1 MGGTIEENSFAIL
14 RALADREADS
24 HGRAYIDG
32 AELAALTGL
41 EPAEINNA
49 VEILVES
56 DLANWHRDMLT
67 APYSFRRVTITPRG
81 RYELEQA
88 AKDAAHATMEPEALR
103 RPTPVGSP
111 YGFSDEDWEFVMAER
126 SHPSQLRV
134 VLGHQ
139 FESDHYDTD
148 KLQENVRASFQNAVD
163 KLSADR
169 SGERIELVFKPLA
182 AGYGEHLFNEI
193 ARDIIAADIAV
204 FETSDLNPNVI
215 LELGV
220 ALTWGVRVLP
230 IKKEGQPRPPSD
242 ISGQTWA
249 DYRDSAS
256 EFVDAKHDEKLY
268 VMVQRALRKKPG

>member
-1 MGGTIEENSFAIL
+1 MGSTIEENSFAIL
-14 RALADREADS
+14 RALAGLEADS
-24 HGRAYIDG
+24 LGHAYIDG
-32 AELAALTGL
+32 ASLRTQTEL

-56 DLANWHRDMLT
+56 GLAEWLRHFHT
-67 APYSFRRVTITPRG
+67 APYSFGQVTITPRG

-88 AKDAAHATMEPEALR
+88 AKEPAHPTMEPEALR
-103 RPTPVGSP
+103 RPAPVGSP

-126 SHPSQLRV
+126 SHAQQLRV
-134 VLGHQ
+134 VVGHQ
-139 FESDHYDTD
+139 FRSDHYDTN
-148 KLQENVRASFQNAVD
+148 KLQDNVRASFQNAVD
-163 KLSADR
+163 KFNADG
-169 SGERIELVFKPLA
+169 SGESVALMFQPLA

-193 ARDIIAADIAV
+193 ARAIIAADIAV
-204 FETSDLNPNVI
+204 FETSDLNPNVM

-220 ALTWGVRVLP
+220 ALTWGVPVLP

-268 VMVQRALRKKPG
+268 VMVERALRKKPR